1 MIRLRAGRGGHR
13 NLFSYAFKVKA
24 RVVLLGV
31 EVWRFGGFSCLL
43 CPFHTASAKS
53 KGMTAKM
60 YGELLAV
67 VGMVMHTH
75 GLVRGLVRGFF
86 GWGRTG

>member
-1 MIRLRAGRGGHR
+1 MSFYWA
-13 NLFSYAFKVKA
+13 
-24 RVVLLGV
+24 
-31 EVWRFGGFSCLL
+31 WRFGGFSCLL

-75 GLVRGLVRGFF
+75 GLVRGFF